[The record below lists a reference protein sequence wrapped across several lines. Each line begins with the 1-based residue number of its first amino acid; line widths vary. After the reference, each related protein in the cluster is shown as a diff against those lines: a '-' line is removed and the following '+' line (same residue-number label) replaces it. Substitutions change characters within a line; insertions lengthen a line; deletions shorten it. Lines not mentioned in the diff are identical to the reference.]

1 MNPAGP
7 AEPGSCPAEALLA
20 GYEDLRRQAVAGRDG
35 PGGLGETL
43 LRSRGVAAWIRAW
56 TALLPPA
63 EPRRASASRS
73 GGVSPGTGRGEIA
86 AILARMALGAR
97 EEV

>member
-1 MNPAGP
+1 VNPAGP
-7 AEPGSCPAEALLA
+7 AEPGSCPAEALAA

-35 PGGLGETL
+35 PWGLGEAL

-56 TALLPPA
+56 AGLLPSA
-63 EPRRASASRS
+63 EPRRPSAPRS
-73 GGVSPGTGRGEIA
+73 GGGSPGIGRGEIA